1 MSFILKLVYSAVNG
15 VMGMINKLLNQITQ
29 EITSP
34 LRVMIRNVTGGIW
47 KGDGAERFVNEMNS
61 LVIPGL
67 LSLVGINTSFLG
79 ALRKSTEIFQSA
91 DKMATSKANEL
102 VDIFGNIFK

>member
-1 MSFILKLVYSAVNG
+1 MGFILKLVYSAVNG

-61 LVIPGL
+61 MVIPGL

-79 ALRKSTEIFQSA
+79 ALKKSTEIFQSA

-102 VDIFGNIFK
+102 VDVFGNIFK